1 MRLCISLGTRPEI
14 IKMAPLVWECE
25 KRGLN
30 YFILHTGQHY
40 SENMDQVFFRTLNLP
55 EPLYNIHTGS
65 GSHAEQTAKILIEA
79 EKIFLKERPD
89 IVLVQGDTNSTLA
102 VSLTAVKLGIPVG
115 HVEAGL
121 RCGDMFMPEEINRKL
136 TDHISS
142 YLFAP
147 TQKSFDNLQKEGI
160 DSKKIFIT
168 GNTIVDAIYT
178 VLKNVDNLEHRTLN
192 LELQIHQ
199 RIYPSTHQHRT
210 LNVEQKNYFLLTLHR
225 QENVDNK
232 DRLISI
238 FKGLKLVYSDYNLP
252 IIYPVHPRTEKR
264 LSEFEIKVPDGI
276 ILTEPLD
283 YFEFLQLE
291 KDARLIFTDSGG
303 VQEEA
308 CILHTPCVTLR
319 YNTERPETVDV
330 GANILSG
337 TNPHKILE
345 SVKLILNTSNP
356 HQTNQINQM
365 NQMNQTNQINQSNQ
379 SNQMNQ
385 IHQMNQINETGW
397 QNPFGDGKAA
407 ERIIDILQRNS
418 EEVGKIA

>member
-25 KRGLN
+25 KRNLN
-30 YFILHTGQHY
+30 HFILHTGQHY

-55 EPLYNIHTGS
+55 EPLYNIHSGS
-65 GSHAEQTAKILIEA
+65 GSHAEQTAKILVEA
-79 EKIFLKERPD
+79 EKIFLKERPG

-102 VSLTAVKLGIPVG
+102 VSLAAVKLGIPVG

-136 TDHISS
+136 TDHISG

-178 VLKNVDNLEHRTLN
+178 VLRNINDTKRNQQLRTKNQQLKT
-192 LELQIHQ
+192 
-199 RIYPSTHQHRT
+199 
-210 LNVEQKNYFLLTLHR
+210 KNYFLLTLHR
-225 QENVDNK
+225 QENVDSK

-238 FKGLKLVYSDYNLP
+238 FEGLKLVYSDYNLP

-319 YNTERPETVDV
+319 DNTERPETIDV

-345 SVKLILNTSNP
+345 SVKLILETNNP
-356 HQTNQINQM
+356 HQTNQKNQINQTNQINQM
-365 NQMNQTNQINQSNQ
+365 NQNN
-379 SNQMNQ
+379 
-385 IHQMNQINETGW
+385 W

-407 ERIIDILQRNS
+407 KRIIRILTEAR
-418 EEVGKIA
+418 G

>member
-1 MRLCISLGTRPEI
+1 MKAVCIAFGTRPEI
-14 IKMAPLVWECE
+14 IKMAPLIWECE

-55 EPLYNIHTGS
+55 EPLYNIHAGS

-79 EKIFLKERPD
+79 EKIFLKERPG
-89 IVLVQGDTNSTLA
+89 IVLVQGDT
-102 VSLTAVKLGIPVG
+102 
-115 HVEAGL
+115 VEAGL

-168 GNTIVDAIYT
+168 GNTIVDAVYYISQSIN
-178 VLKNVDNLEHRTLN
+178 NVKCRTL
-192 LELQIHQ
+192 
-199 RIYPSTHQHRT
+199 T
-210 LNVEQKNYFLLTLHR
+210 LGPKQYFLLTLHR

-238 FKGLKLVYSDYNLP
+238 FEGLKLVHTNYHLP
-252 IIYPVHPRTEKR
+252 IIYPIHPRTKKR
-264 LSEFEIKVPDGI
+264 LGEFKIKVPDGI

-291 KDARLIFTDSGG
+291 KDAKLVFTDSGG

-319 YNTERPETVDV
+319 DNTERPETIDV

-345 SVKLILNTSNP
+345 SVNLILKTNNP
-356 HQTNQINQM
+356 HQTNQ
-365 NQMNQTNQINQSNQ
+365 TNQKNQN
-379 SNQMNQ
+379 
-385 IHQMNQINETGW
+385 NETNW

-407 ERIIDILQRNS
+407 EKNY
-418 EEVGKIA
+418 

>member
-1 MRLCISLGTRPEI
+1 MRLCIVLGTRPEI
-14 IKMAPLVWECE
+14 IKMAPIIWECE
-25 KRGLN
+25 KRKLN

-40 SENMDQVFFRTLNLP
+40 SNKMDGVFFRILNLP
-55 EPLYNIHTGS
+55 EPLYNLNVGS
-65 GSHAEQTAKILIEA
+65 GSHSRQTAKILVEA

-102 VSLTAVKLGIPVG
+102 VSLAAVKLGIPVG

-168 GNTIVDAIYT
+168 GNTIVDAVYHI
-178 VLKNVDNLEHRTLN
+178 LESIN
-192 LELQIHQ
+192 NFE
-199 RIYPSTHQHRT
+199 HRT

-225 QENVDNK
+225 QENVDNADK
-232 DRLISI
+232 LKSI
-238 FKGLKLVYSDYNLP
+238 FEGLKLVYSEYHIP
-252 IIYPVHPRTEKR
+252 IIYPVHPRTKKR
-264 LSEFEIKVPDGI
+264 INEFKLIVPDGI
-276 ILTEPLD
+276 RLIEPLD

-291 KDARLIFTDSGG
+291 KNAKAVFTDSGG

-308 CILHTPCVTLR
+308 CILDVPCITLR
-319 YNTERPETVDV
+319 DNTERPETLDV

-337 TNPHKILE
+337 TNPQKILE

-356 HQTNQINQM
+356 HQTNQM
-365 NQMNQTNQINQSNQ
+365 NQSNQIHQIHQINQSNQ
-379 SNQMNQ
+379 
-385 IHQMNQINETGW
+385 IHQIDETDEKDETDH
-397 QNPFGDGKAA
+397 NHPFGDGKAA
-407 ERIIDILQRNS
+407 ERIIRILIEAQ
-418 EEVGKIA
+418 G

>member
-1 MRLCISLGTRPEI
+1 MNQKLFCIALGTRPEI

-55 EPLYNIHTGS
+55 EPLYNIHSGS
-65 GSHAEQTAKILIEA
+65 GSHAEQTAKILVEA
-79 EKIFLKERPD
+79 EKIFLKERPG

-102 VSLTAVKLGIPVG
+102 VSLAAVKLGIPVG

-178 VLKNVDNLEHRTLN
+178 VLRNINDTKRNQQPTTNNQQLRT
-192 LELQIHQ
+192 
-199 RIYPSTHQHRT
+199 
-210 LNVEQKNYFLLTLHR
+210 KNYFLLTLHR
-225 QENVDNK
+225 QENVDSK

-252 IIYPVHPRTEKR
+252 IIYPVHPRTGKR

-345 SVKLILNTSNP
+345 SVKLILKTNNL
-356 HQTNQINQM
+356 HQTNQKNQINQT
-365 NQMNQTNQINQSNQ
+365 NQTNQINQK
-379 SNQMNQ
+379 NQMNESSE
-385 IHQMNQINETGW
+385 NDW

-407 ERIIDILQRNS
+407 ERIIDMLQRNS